1 MNFSGMPLMKYKVFV
16 FLLPL
21 LLAGCSSNVKK
32 AYSNENNSPVTQG
45 AAMPFQFEVYS
56 EIEIAKIRTY
66 HWNDGKGAPAGEI
79 ILTDRPGKVIG
90 KWQAEGKPGRNNVAS
105 ALWEVEPDIKLK
117 PGIYFISTGNDKSW
131 SHNPE
136 SQGIGFTSVYIKE

>member
-1 MNFSGMPLMKYKVFV
+1 MNFIGLPLMKLKLIIL
-16 FLLPL
+16 LLPL
-21 LLAGCSSNVKK
+21 LIAGCSSNLKK

-45 AAMPFQFEVYS
+45 SALPFQFEVYS
-56 EIEIAKIRTY
+56 DIEIAKIRTF

-79 ILTDRPGKVIG
+79 ILTDKPGKVIG

-117 PGIYFISTGNDKSW
+117 PGIYFITTSDEKSR
-131 SHNPE
+131 SCNPE
-136 SQGIGFTSVYIKE
+136 SQGIGFTSIYIKE